1 MKERI
6 MKLMT
11 DLVAIDSISDS
22 PKEVAAAQYIYDF
35 LSGLPYFKE
44 HPEDVGLLD
53 IEGDAHERKV
63 PYAFLNGEKRN
74 TVVMMGHFDVVNA
87 EVYGEAEALAFTL
100 GEELEAALSK
110 KALSDEARADM
121 ESGEWIWG
129 RGAADMKGGVAIHL
143 ALFEQYA
150 KKAQEGTLPGCL
162 FFMGVP
168 DEESYSA
175 GMRAGAEVLR
185 RFQREYKLDYK
196 LLIDPE
202 PTNSA
207 EGKQIMSIGSVG
219 KSMPVVMVQ
228 GVTAHVGHCFNG
240 ISPLGMLS
248 GIYLRTNGSLEFSDS
263 YEDEA
268 TMPPTWTNMRDMKYV
283 YDVSIPYRASG
294 YFTVLS
300 FSTTPDQVMAKLKK
314 ISEEVFAEMVSTL
327 NATYQEYKKINKFE
341 TREAIHYDTLV
352 LTFAEL
358 IQRLKDEDSAAFEAF
373 YSAAYAEIAQ
383 KTRAGELIYPAATVA
398 LMEKVLNYADIKQ
411 PLILLGFA
419 PPYYPAVHSDLIA
432 GKEGAGTDAFQFV
445 KKVSEEQ
452 FGQPMGYEN
461 YFMGISDASYS
472 AMDHPFDY
480 NAFSANTPMWGELY
494 SLNFEAIEEIGIPSV
509 IYGPIG
515 KEYHQWTERVN
526 KKSLLEV
533 VPQVTQQLIAHL
545 WEL

>member
-1 MKERI
+1 MKDKI

-11 DLVAIDSISDS
+11 ELVAIDSISDS
-22 PKEVAAAQYIYDF
+22 KKEVAAAQYIYDF
-35 LSGLPYFKE
+35 LKELPYFKD
-44 HPEDVGLLD
+44 HPEDVGLME
-53 IEGDAHERKV
+53 IEGDAHGRKV

-87 EVYGEAEALAFTL
+87 EVYGEAEPLAFTV
-100 GEELEAALSK
+100 GEELEAALAK
-110 KALSDEARADM
+110 KAMNPAQRADM

-129 RGAADMKGGVAIHL
+129 RGVADMKSGLAIHL

-150 KKAQEGTLPGCL
+150 AQAQEGKLPGCL

-175 GMRAGAEVLR
+175 GMRAGAQILR
-185 RFQREYKLDYK
+185 EFKRKYDLDFK

-202 PTNSA
+202 PTNLA
-207 EGKQIMSIGSVG
+207 DGKQVMSIGSVG

-248 GIYLRTNGSLEFSDS
+248 GIYLRTNGSLEFSDC
-263 YEDEA
+263 YEAEA
-268 TMPPTWTNMRDMKYV
+268 TMPPTWTNMRDMKHI

-300 FSTTPDQVMAKLKK
+300 FSTTPDQIMAKLKK
-314 ISEEVFAEMVSTL
+314 ISEEVFEEMVTKL
-327 NATYQEYKKINKFE
+327 NDTYQEFKKMNKFE
-341 TREAIHYDTLV
+341 TREKLHYDTLV
-352 LTFAEL
+352 LSFAEL
-358 IQRLKDEDSAAFEAF
+358 IDRLKKEDAAGFEAF
-373 YSAAYAEIAQ
+373 YKEAYAEVAE
-383 KTRAGELIYPAATVA
+383 KTASGELNYPAATIA

-432 GKEGAGTDAFQFV
+432 GKEGAGTDAYSFV
-445 KKVSEEQ
+445 KEASAAY
-452 FGQPMGYEN
+452 GQEMNYEN

-480 NAFSANTPMWGELY
+480 NAFSANTPMWGDLY
-494 SLNFEAIEEIGIPSV
+494 SLDFEAIEEIGIPSV

-526 KKSLLEV
+526 RKSLLEV
-533 VPQVTQQLIAHL
+533 VPAVTQQLISHL
-545 WEL
+545 WEK

>member
-1 MKERI
+1 MKDKI

-11 DLVAIDSISDS
+11 ELVAIDSISDS
-22 PKEVAAAQYIYDF
+22 KKEVAAAQYIYDF
-35 LSGLPYFKE
+35 LKELPYFKD
-44 HPEDVGLLD
+44 HPEDVGLME
-53 IEGDAHERKV
+53 IEGDAHGRKV

-87 EVYGEAEALAFTL
+87 EVYGEAEPLAFTV
-100 GEELEAALSK
+100 GEELEAALAK
-110 KALSDEARADM
+110 KALNPAQRADM

-129 RGAADMKGGVAIHL
+129 RGVADMKGGLAIHL

-150 KKAQEGTLPGCL
+150 AQAQEGKLPGCL

-175 GMRAGAEVLR
+175 GMRAGAQILR
-185 RFQREYKLDYK
+185 EFKRKYDLDFK
-196 LLIDPE
+196 LLVDPE
-202 PTNSA
+202 PTNLA
-207 EGKQIMSIGSVG
+207 DGKQVMSIGSVG

-248 GIYLRTNGSLEFSDS
+248 GIYLRTNGSLEFSDC
-263 YEDEA
+263 YEAEA
-268 TMPPTWTNMRDMKYV
+268 TMPPTWTNMRDMKHI

-300 FSTTPDQVMAKLKK
+300 FSTTPDQIMAKLKK
-314 ISEEVFAEMVSTL
+314 ISEEVFEEMVTKL
-327 NATYQEYKKINKFE
+327 NDTYQEFKKMNKFE
-341 TREAIHYDTLV
+341 TREKLHYDTLV
-352 LTFAEL
+352 LSFAEL
-358 IQRLKDEDSAAFEAF
+358 IDRLKKEDAAGFEAF
-373 YSAAYAEIAQ
+373 YKEAYAEVAE
-383 KTRAGELIYPAATVA
+383 KTASGELNYPAATIA

-432 GKEGAGTDAFQFV
+432 GKEGAGTDAYNFV
-445 KKVSEEQ
+445 KEASAAY
-452 FGQPMGYEN
+452 GQEMNYEN

-480 NAFSANTPMWGELY
+480 NAFSANTPMWGDLY
-494 SLNFEAIEEIGIPSV
+494 SLDFEAIEEIGIPSV

-533 VPQVTQQLIAHL
+533 VPAVTQQLIAHL
-545 WEL
+545 WEK

>member
-1 MKERI
+1 MKDKI

-11 DLVAIDSISDS
+11 ELVAIDSISDS
-22 PKEVAAAQYIYDF
+22 KKEVAAAQYIYDF
-35 LSGLPYFKE
+35 LKELPYFKD
-44 HPEDVGLLD
+44 HPEDVGLME
-53 IEGDAHERKV
+53 IEGDAHGRKV

-87 EVYGEAEALAFTL
+87 EVYGEAEPLAFTV
-100 GEELEAALSK
+100 GEELEAALAK
-110 KALSDEARADM
+110 KAMNPAQRADM

-129 RGAADMKGGVAIHL
+129 RGVADMKGGLAIHL

-150 KKAQEGTLPGCL
+150 AQAQEGKLPGCL

-175 GMRAGAEVLR
+175 GMRAGAQVLR
-185 RFQREYKLDYK
+185 EFKRKYDLDFK

-202 PTNSA
+202 PTNLA
-207 EGKQIMSIGSVG
+207 DGKQVMSIGSVG

-248 GIYLRTNGSLEFSDS
+248 GIYLRTNGSLEFSDC
-263 YEDEA
+263 YEAEA
-268 TMPPTWTNMRDMKYV
+268 TMPPTWTNMRDMKHI

-300 FSTTPDQVMAKLKK
+300 FSTTPDQIMAKLKK
-314 ISEEVFAEMVSTL
+314 ISEEVFEEMVTKL
-327 NATYQEYKKINKFE
+327 NDTYQEFKKMNKFE
-341 TREAIHYDTLV
+341 TREKLHYDTLI
-352 LTFAEL
+352 LSFAEL
-358 IQRLKDEDSAAFEAF
+358 IDRLKKEDAAGFEAF
-373 YSAAYAEIAQ
+373 YKEAYAEVAE
-383 KTRAGELIYPAATVA
+383 KTASGELNYPAATIA

-432 GKEGAGTDAFQFV
+432 GKEGAGTDAYSFV
-445 KKVSEEQ
+445 KEASAAY
-452 FGQPMGYEN
+452 GQEMNYEN

-480 NAFSANTPMWGELY
+480 NAFSANTPMWGDLY
-494 SLNFEAIEEIGIPSV
+494 SLDFEAIEEIGIPSV

-526 KKSLLEV
+526 RKSLLEV
-533 VPQVTQQLIAHL
+533 VPAVTQQLISHL
-545 WEL
+545 WEK

>member
-1 MKERI
+1 MKDKI

-11 DLVAIDSISDS
+11 ELVSIDSISDS
-22 PKEVAAAQYIYDF
+22 KKEVAAAQYIYDF
-35 LSGLPYFKE
+35 LKELPYFKD
-44 HPEDVGLLD
+44 HPEDVGLME
-53 IEGDAHERKV
+53 IEGDAHGRKV

-87 EVYGEAEALAFTL
+87 EVYGEAEPLAFTV
-100 GEELEAALSK
+100 GEELEAALAK
-110 KALSDEARADM
+110 KAMNPAQRADM

-129 RGAADMKGGVAIHL
+129 RGVADMKGGLAIHL

-150 KKAQEGTLPGCL
+150 AQAQEGKLPGCL

-175 GMRAGAEVLR
+175 GMRAGAQVLR
-185 RFQREYKLDYK
+185 EFKRKYDLDFK

-202 PTNSA
+202 PTNLA
-207 EGKQIMSIGSVG
+207 DGKQVMSIGSVG

-248 GIYLRTNGSLEFSDS
+248 GIYLRTNGSLEFSDC
-263 YEDEA
+263 YEAEA
-268 TMPPTWTNMRDMKYV
+268 TMPPTWTNMRDMKHI

-300 FSTTPDQVMAKLKK
+300 FSTTPDQIMAKLKK
-314 ISEEVFAEMVSTL
+314 ISEEVFEEMVTKL
-327 NATYQEYKKINKFE
+327 NDTYQEFKKMNKFE
-341 TREAIHYDTLV
+341 TREKLHYDTLV
-352 LTFAEL
+352 LSFAEL
-358 IQRLKDEDSAAFEAF
+358 IDRLKKEDAAGFEAF
-373 YSAAYAEIAQ
+373 YKEAYAEVAE
-383 KTRAGELIYPAATVA
+383 KTASGELNYPAATIA

-432 GKEGAGTDAFQFV
+432 GKEGAGTDAYSFV
-445 KKVSEEQ
+445 KEASAAY
-452 FGQPMGYEN
+452 GQEMNYEN

-480 NAFSANTPMWGELY
+480 NAFSANTPMWGDLY
-494 SLNFEAIEEIGIPSV
+494 SLDFEAIEEIGIPSV

-526 KKSLLEV
+526 RKSLLEV
-533 VPQVTQQLIAHL
+533 VPAVTQQLISHL
-545 WEL
+545 WEK

>member
-1 MKERI
+1 MKDKI

-11 DLVAIDSISDS
+11 ELVSIDSISDS
-22 PKEVAAAQYIYDF
+22 KKEVAAAQYIYDF
-35 LSGLPYFKE
+35 LKELPYFKD
-44 HPEDVGLLD
+44 HPEDVGLME
-53 IEGDAHERKV
+53 IEGDAHGRKV

-87 EVYGEAEALAFTL
+87 EVYGEAEPLAFTV
-100 GEELEAALSK
+100 GEELEAALAK
-110 KALSDEARADM
+110 KALNPAQRADM

-129 RGAADMKGGVAIHL
+129 RGVADMKGGLAIHL

-150 KKAQEGTLPGCL
+150 AQVQEGKLPGCL

-175 GMRAGAEVLR
+175 GMRAGAQILR
-185 RFQREYKLDYK
+185 EFKRKYDLDFK
-196 LLIDPE
+196 LLVDPE
-202 PTNSA
+202 PTNLA
-207 EGKQIMSIGSVG
+207 DGKQVMSIGSVG

-248 GIYLRTNGSLEFSDS
+248 GIYLRTNGSLEFSDC
-263 YEDEA
+263 YEAEA
-268 TMPPTWTNMRDMKYV
+268 TMPPTWTNMRDMKHI

-300 FSTTPDQVMAKLKK
+300 FSTTPDQIMAKLKK
-314 ISEEVFAEMVSTL
+314 ISEEVFEEMVTKL
-327 NATYQEYKKINKFE
+327 NDTYQEFKKMNKFE
-341 TREAIHYDTLV
+341 TREKLHYDTLV
-352 LTFAEL
+352 LSFAEL
-358 IQRLKDEDSAAFEAF
+358 IDRLKKEDAAGFEAF
-373 YSAAYAEIAQ
+373 YKEAYAEVAE
-383 KTRAGELIYPAATVA
+383 KTASGELNYPAATIA

-432 GKEGAGTDAFQFV
+432 GKEGAGTDAYNFV
-445 KKVSEEQ
+445 KEASAAY
-452 FGQPMGYEN
+452 GQEMNYEN

-480 NAFSANTPMWGELY
+480 NAFSANTPMWGDLY
-494 SLNFEAIEEIGIPSV
+494 SLDFEAIEEIGIPSV

-533 VPQVTQQLIAHL
+533 VPAVTQQLIAHL
-545 WEL
+545 WEK

>member
-1 MKERI
+1 MKEKI
-6 MKLMT
+6 MKLLT

-22 PKEVAAAQYIYDF
+22 AKEVAAAEYIYHF
-35 LSGLPYFKE
+35 LSELPYFKA
-44 HPEDVGLLD
+44 HPEDVGLLE
-53 IEGDAHERKV
+53 IEGDAHGRKV

-100 GEELEAALSK
+100 GEELEKALSK
-110 KALSDEARADM
+110 KALNEAQRADM

-143 ALFEQYA
+143 VLFEKYA
-150 KKAQEGTLPGCL
+150 AQAMEGKLPGCL
-162 FFMGVP
+162 FFMAVP

-175 GMRAGAEVLR
+175 GMRAGAQVL
-185 RFQREYKLDYK
+185 REYKRKYNLDYK

-202 PTNSA
+202 PTNLS

-268 TMPPTWTNMRDMKYV
+268 TMPPTWTNMRDMKYI

-300 FSTTPDQVMAKLKK
+300 FSTTPDQIMAKLKR
-314 ISEEVFAEMVSTL
+314 ISEEVFAEMVTKL
-327 NATYQEYKKINKFE
+327 NDTYQEFKKINKFE
-341 TREAIHYDTLV
+341 TREKIHYDTLV

-358 IQRLKDEDSAAFEAF
+358 IERLKKEDAAGFAAFYEKT
-373 YSAAYAEIAQ
+373 YAEVAE
-383 KTRAGELIYPAATVA
+383 KTGSGELNYPTATLV

-419 PPYYPAVHSDLIA
+419 PPYYPAIHSDLIA
-432 GKEGAGTDAFQFV
+432 GKENAGTDAYQFV
-445 KKVSEEQ
+445 KKAAAAY
-452 FGQPMGYEN
+452 GQDMSYEN

-480 NAFSANTPMWGELY
+480 KAFSANAPMWGDLY
-494 SLNFEAIEEIGIPSV
+494 SLDFEAIEENAIPAV

-526 KKSLLEV
+526 KKSLFEV
-533 VPQVTQQLIAHL
+533 VPAVTQQLIAHL
-545 WEL
+545 WEK

>member
-1 MKERI
+1 MME
-6 MKLMT
+6 
-11 DLVAIDSISDS
+11 
-22 PKEVAAAQYIYDF
+22 
-35 LSGLPYFKE
+35 
-44 HPEDVGLLD
+44 
-53 IEGDAHERKV
+53 IEGDAHGRKV

-87 EVYGEAEALAFTL
+87 EVYGEAEPLAFTV
-100 GEELEAALSK
+100 GEELEAALAK
-110 KALSDEARADM
+110 KAMNPAQRADM

-129 RGAADMKGGVAIHL
+129 RGVADMKGGLAIHL

-150 KKAQEGTLPGCL
+150 AQAQEGKLPGCL

-175 GMRAGAEVLR
+175 GMRAGAQVLR
-185 RFQREYKLDYK
+185 EFKRKYDLDFK

-202 PTNSA
+202 PTNLA
-207 EGKQIMSIGSVG
+207 DGKQVMSIGSVG

-248 GIYLRTNGSLEFSDS
+248 GIYLRTNGSLEFSDC
-263 YEDEA
+263 YEAEA
-268 TMPPTWTNMRDMKYV
+268 TMPPTWTNMRDMKHI

-300 FSTTPDQVMAKLKK
+300 FSTTPDQIMAKLKK
-314 ISEEVFAEMVSTL
+314 ISEEVFEEMVTKL
-327 NATYQEYKKINKFE
+327 NETYQEFKKMNKFE
-341 TREAIHYDTLV
+341 TREKLHYDTLV
-352 LTFAEL
+352 LSFAEL
-358 IQRLKDEDSAAFEAF
+358 IDRLKKEDAAGFEAF
-373 YSAAYAEIAQ
+373 YKEAYAEVAE
-383 KTRAGELIYPAATVA
+383 KTASGELNYPAATIA

-432 GKEGAGTDAFQFV
+432 GKEGAGTDAYSFV
-445 KKVSEEQ
+445 KEASAAY
-452 FGQPMGYEN
+452 GQEMNYEN

-480 NAFSANTPMWGELY
+480 NAFSANTPMWGDLY
-494 SLNFEAIEEIGIPSV
+494 SLDFEAIEEIGIPSV

-526 KKSLLEV
+526 RKSLLEV
-533 VPQVTQQLIAHL
+533 VPAVTQQLISHL
-545 WEL
+545 WEK

>member
-1 MKERI
+1 MKDKI

-11 DLVAIDSISDS
+11 ELVAIDSISDS
-22 PKEVAAAQYIYDF
+22 KKEVAAAQYIYDF
-35 LSGLPYFKE
+35 LKELPYFKD
-44 HPEDVGLLD
+44 HPEDVGLME
-53 IEGDAHERKV
+53 IEGDAHGRKV

-87 EVYGEAEALAFTL
+87 EVYGEAEPLAFTV
-100 GEELEAALSK
+100 GEELEAALAK
-110 KALSDEARADM
+110 KALNPAQRADM

-129 RGAADMKGGVAIHL
+129 RGVADMKGGLAIHL

-150 KKAQEGTLPGCL
+150 AQAQEGKLPGCL

-175 GMRAGAEVLR
+175 GMRAGAQILR
-185 RFQREYKLDYK
+185 EFKRKYDLDFK

-202 PTNSA
+202 PTNLA
-207 EGKQIMSIGSVG
+207 DGKQVMSIGSVG

-248 GIYLRTNGSLEFSDS
+248 GIYLRTNGSLEFSDC
-263 YEDEA
+263 YEAEA
-268 TMPPTWTNMRDMKYV
+268 TMPPTWTNMRDMKHI

-300 FSTTPDQVMAKLKK
+300 FSTTPDQIMAKLKK
-314 ISEEVFAEMVSTL
+314 ISEEVFEEMVTKL
-327 NATYQEYKKINKFE
+327 NDTYQEFKKMNKFE
-341 TREAIHYDTLV
+341 TREKLHYDTLV
-352 LTFAEL
+352 LSFAEL
-358 IQRLKDEDSAAFEAF
+358 IDRLKKEDAAGFEAF
-373 YSAAYAEIAQ
+373 YKEAYAEVAE
-383 KTRAGELIYPAATVA
+383 KTASGELNYPAATIA

-432 GKEGAGTDAFQFV
+432 GKEGAGTDAYNFV
-445 KKVSEEQ
+445 KEASAAY
-452 FGQPMGYEN
+452 GQEMNYEN

-480 NAFSANTPMWGELY
+480 NAFSANTPMWGDLY
-494 SLNFEAIEEIGIPSV
+494 SLDFEAIEEIGIPSV

-533 VPQVTQQLIAHL
+533 VPAVTQQLIAHL
-545 WEL
+545 WEK

>member
-1 MKERI
+1 MKDKI

-11 DLVAIDSISDS
+11 ELVSIDSISDS
-22 PKEVAAAQYIYDF
+22 KKEVAAAQYIYDF
-35 LSGLPYFKE
+35 LKELPYFKD
-44 HPEDVGLLD
+44 HPEDVGLME
-53 IEGDAHERKV
+53 IEGDAHGRKV

-87 EVYGEAEALAFTL
+87 EVYGEAEPLAFTV
-100 GEELEAALSK
+100 GEELEAALAK
-110 KALSDEARADM
+110 KAMNPAQRADM

-129 RGAADMKGGVAIHL
+129 RGVADMKGGLAIHL

-150 KKAQEGTLPGCL
+150 AQAQEGKLPGCL

-175 GMRAGAEVLR
+175 GMRAGAQVLR
-185 RFQREYKLDYK
+185 EFKRKYDLDFK

-202 PTNSA
+202 PTNLA
-207 EGKQIMSIGSVG
+207 DGKQVMSIGSVG

-248 GIYLRTNGSLEFSDS
+248 GIYLRTNGSLEFSDC
-263 YEDEA
+263 YEAEA
-268 TMPPTWTNMRDMKYV
+268 TMPPTWTNMRDMKHI

-300 FSTTPDQVMAKLKK
+300 FSTTPDQIMAKLKK
-314 ISEEVFAEMVSTL
+314 ISEEVFEEMVTKL
-327 NATYQEYKKINKFE
+327 NDTYQEFKKMNKFE
-341 TREAIHYDTLV
+341 TREKLHYDTLI
-352 LTFAEL
+352 LSFAEL
-358 IQRLKDEDSAAFEAF
+358 IDRLKKEDAAGFEAF
-373 YSAAYAEIAQ
+373 YKEAYAEVAE
-383 KTRAGELIYPAATVA
+383 KTASGELNYPAATIA

-432 GKEGAGTDAFQFV
+432 GKEGAGTDAYSFV
-445 KKVSEEQ
+445 KEASAAY
-452 FGQPMGYEN
+452 GQEMNYEN

-480 NAFSANTPMWGELY
+480 NAFSANTPMWGDLY
-494 SLNFEAIEEIGIPSV
+494 SLDFEAIEEIGIPSV

-526 KKSLLEV
+526 RKSLLEV
-533 VPQVTQQLIAHL
+533 VPAVTQQLISHL
-545 WEL
+545 WEK

>member
-1 MKERI
+1 MKEKI
-6 MKLMT
+6 MKLLT

-22 PKEVAAAQYIYDF
+22 AKEVAAAEYIYHF
-35 LSGLPYFKE
+35 LSELPYFKA
-44 HPEDVGLLD
+44 HPEDVGLLE
-53 IEGDAHERKV
+53 IEGDAHGRKV

-100 GEELEAALSK
+100 GEELEKALSK
-110 KALSDEARADM
+110 KALNEAQRADM

-143 ALFEQYA
+143 VLFEKYA
-150 KKAQEGTLPGCL
+150 AQAMEGKLPGCL
-162 FFMGVP
+162 FFMAVP

-175 GMRAGAEVLR
+175 GMRAGAQVL
-185 RFQREYKLDYK
+185 REYKRKYNLDYK

-202 PTNSA
+202 PTNLS

-268 TMPPTWTNMRDMKYV
+268 TMPPTWTNMRDMKYI

-300 FSTTPDQVMAKLKK
+300 FSTTPDQIMAKLKR
-314 ISEEVFAEMVSTL
+314 ISEEVFGEMVTKL
-327 NATYQEYKKINKFE
+327 NDTYQEFKKINKFE
-341 TREAIHYDTLV
+341 TREKIHYDTLV

-358 IQRLKDEDSAAFEAF
+358 IERLKKEDAAGFAAFYEK
-373 YSAAYAEIAQ
+373 AYAEVAE
-383 KTRAGELIYPAATVA
+383 KTGSGELNYPTATLV

-419 PPYYPAVHSDLIA
+419 PPYYPAIHSDLIA
-432 GKEGAGTDAFQFV
+432 GKENAGTDAYQFV
-445 KKVSEEQ
+445 KKAAAAY
-452 FGQPMGYEN
+452 GQDMSYEN

-480 NAFSANTPMWGELY
+480 KAFSANAPMWGDLY
-494 SLNFEAIEEIGIPSV
+494 SLDFEAIEENAIPAV

-526 KKSLLEV
+526 KKSLFEV
-533 VPQVTQQLIAHL
+533 VPAVTQQLIAHL
-545 WEL
+545 WEK